1 MPTPPERQ
9 TAQPPGGQPSQMRIE
24 IMEII
29 LRRTIDTLGRE
40 GEVVNVKPGY
50 ARNFLLPQNLA
61 VAVNSASLARLQ
73 KEQAA
78 IAKRLAEEKKNAE
91 ALAGKLE
98 NLTVS
103 LNRKTG
109 TEGRLFG
116 SVTGGDIADQL
127 AQLGITVDRKAI
139 MLKDPIKSVGETRVA
154 VKVGYQMTSVI
165 TVQVMPEIAA
175 NAAA

>member
-1 MPTPPERQ
+1 
-9 TAQPPGGQPSQMRIE
+9 MRIE

-29 LRRTIDTLGRE
+29 LRKTIDTLGRE

-61 VAVNSASLARLQ
+61 VAVNAASLARLQ

-91 ALAGKLE
+91 VLAAKLE

-103 LNRKTG
+103 LSRKTG
-109 TEGRLFG
+109 SEGRLFG
-116 SVTGGDIADQL
+116 SVTSGDIADRL
-127 AQLGITVDRKAI
+127 AQLGITVERKAI
-139 MLKDPIKSVGETRVA
+139 LLKDPIKSVGETKVA
-154 VKVGYQMTSVI
+154 VKVGYQMTSEI
-165 TVQVMPEIAA
+165 AVQVTSETSAETAA
-175 NAAA
+175 

>member
-1 MPTPPERQ
+1 
-9 TAQPPGGQPSQMRIE
+9 MRIE

-29 LRRTIDTLGRE
+29 LRKTIDTLGRE

-50 ARNFLLPQNLA
+50 ARNYLLPQNLA
-61 VAVNSASLARLQ
+61 VAVNAASLARLQ

-91 ALAGKLE
+91 ALAAKLE

-103 LNRKTG
+103 LVRKTG

-116 SVTGGDIADQL
+116 SVTNGDIADQL
-127 AQLGITVDRKAI
+127 AQLGVTVDRKAI
-139 MLKDPIKSVGETRVA
+139 MLKDPIKSISETRVA
-154 VKVGYQMTSVI
+154 VKVGYQMTSEI
-165 TVQVMPEIAA
+165 TVRVASET
-175 NAAA
+175 AAATVA